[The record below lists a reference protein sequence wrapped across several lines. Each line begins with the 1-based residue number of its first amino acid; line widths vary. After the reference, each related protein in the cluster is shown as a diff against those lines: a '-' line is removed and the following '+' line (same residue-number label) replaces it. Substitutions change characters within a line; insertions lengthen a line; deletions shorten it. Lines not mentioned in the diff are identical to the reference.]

1 MMLIM
6 EKDILVF
13 DIETKKSFEEAGGR
27 DKLDQLGVSVLGAYS
42 YQRGQY
48 LAFEEHELD
57 KFKEWLEQ
65 ANLLIGFNIKSFD
78 LPVLEPYLPVSSY
91 NLAFLDLMDDVV
103 LGAGFRLS
111 LDNLAGNTIGAKKTA
126 DGLQALR
133 WYKEGKIEE
142 IKKYCLQDV
151 RVTKELY
158 EFGKKHGHIFY
169 LSREQ
174 GQKMALA
181 VSWGQSAKKDARQIL
196 NEAFLKRRRVEID
209 YITGLSSKIS
219 YSPKIFSEVLAGE
232 ANEQSAGG
240 ARHKRLV
247 DIYKFNRDSFEGYC
261 HLRKAKRIFK
271 IERVLAARLTDKT
284 YQIQTD
290 VQGGLF

>member
-1 MMLIM
+1 MMRIMEM
-6 EKDILVF
+6 EKDVLVF

-27 DKLDQLGVSVLGAYS
+27 DKLDRLGVSVLGAYS
-42 YQRGQY
+42 YQRDQY
-48 LAFEEHELD
+48 FAFEEHELN
-57 KFKEWLEQ
+57 KFKELLER
-65 ANLLIGFNIKSFD
+65 AGLLIGFNIKSFD

-111 LDNLAGNTIGAKKTA
+111 LDNLAGNTVGARKTA

-158 EFGKKHGHIFY
+158 EFGKKNGHIFY

-181 VSWGQSAKKDARQIL
+181 VSWGQSAKKDVRQIL
-196 NEAFLKRRRVEID
+196 NEAFLKRKRVEID
-209 YITGLSSKIS
+209 YITKLSSEIS
-219 YSPKIFSEVLAGE
+219 
-232 ANEQSAGG
+232 ANEP
-240 ARHKRLV
+240 RNKRLV
-247 DIYKFNRDSFEGYC
+247 DIHKLNRDSFEGYC
-261 HLRKAKRIFK
+261 HLRKANRIFK
-271 IERVLAARLTDKT
+271 IERVLVARLTDKT

-290 VQGGLF
+290 VQAGLF

>member
-1 MMLIM
+1 M

-27 DKLDQLGVSVLGAYS
+27 DKLDQLGISVLGAYS
-42 YQRGQY
+42 YQRDRY
-48 LAFEEHELD
+48 FAFEEHELD
-57 KFKEWLEQ
+57 KFKEWLKP
-65 ANLLIGFNIKSFD
+65 AGLLIGFNIKSFD
-78 LPVLEPYLPVSSY
+78 LPVLEPYLAVSSY

-103 LGAGFRLS
+103 SSAGFRLS
-111 LDNLAGNTIGAKKTA
+111 LDNLAGHTIGAKKTA

-196 NEAFLKRRRVEID
+196 NEAFLKRKRVEID
-209 YITGLSSKIS
+209 YITKFSSEIS
-219 YSPKIFSEVLAGE
+219 ASEATE
-232 ANEQSAGG
+232 PRN
-240 ARHKRLV
+240 KRLV
-247 DIYKFNRDSFEGYC
+247 DIYKLNRDSFEGYC

-290 VQGGLF
+290 IQAGLF

>member
-1 MMLIM
+1 M
-6 EKDILVF
+6 EKDVLVF
-13 DIETKKSFEEAGGR
+13 DIETKKSFEEVGGR
-27 DKLDQLGVSVLGAYS
+27 DRLNLLGVSVLGAYS
-42 YQRGQY
+42 YQRDQY
-48 LAFEEHELD
+48 FAFEEHELN
-57 KFKEWLEQ
+57 KFKELLEQ
-65 ANLLIGFNIKSFD
+65 SGLLVGFNIKSFD

-103 LGAGFRLS
+103 LSAGFRLS
-111 LDNLAGNTIGAKKTA
+111 LDNLAGNTVGARKTA

-158 EFGKKHGHIFY
+158 EFGKKNGHIFY

-174 GQKMALA
+174 GKKMALA
-181 VSWGQSAKKDARQIL
+181 VSWGNQLKKDARQIL
-196 NEAFLKRRRVEID
+196 NEAFLKRKRVEID
-209 YITGLSSKIS
+209 YITH
-219 YSPKIFSEVLAGE
+219 SPSFLPSVGD
-232 ANEQSAGG
+232 
-240 ARHKRLV
+240 ARNKRLV

-271 IERVLAARLTDKT
+271 INRVLAARLTDKT
-284 YQIQTD
+284 YQTQTD
-290 VQGGLF
+290 VQSGLF

>member
-1 MMLIM
+1 M
-6 EKDILVF
+6 EKDIIVF
-13 DIETKKSFEEAGGR
+13 DIETKKSFEEVGGR
-27 DKLDQLGVSVLGAYS
+27 DKPDLLGISVLGAYS
-42 YQRGQY
+42 YQRDQY
-48 LAFEEHELD
+48 LAFEERELD
-57 KFKEWLEQ
+57 KFKELLEQ
-65 ANLLIGFNIKSFD
+65 AGLLIGFNIKSFD

-158 EFGKKHGHIFY
+158 EFGRKNGHIFY
-169 LSREQ
+169 LSRDQ
-174 GQKMALA
+174 GKKMALA
-181 VSWGQSAKKDARQIL
+181 VSWGQSEKKDVRQIL
-196 NEAFLKRRRVEID
+196 NEAFLKRKRVEID
-209 YITGLSSKIS
+209 YITHLPSLSSD
-219 YSPKIFSEVLAGE
+219 GD
-232 ANEQSAGG
+232 
-240 ARHKRLV
+240 ARNKRLV
-247 DIYKFNRDSFEGYC
+247 DIYGLNRDSFEGFC

-271 IERVLAARLTDKT
+271 IDRVLAARLTDKP

-290 VQGGLF
+290 VQNGLF